1 MNGPQNVVHFYIV
14 GKLAC
19 EVPEHDFDD
28 DDINI
33 MMKCLSVCVSVTK
46 NDHFLLGVSCNHL
59 QPPITTMYN
68 SRLVFLVFQLQI
80 GFSWSH
86 VGFCGFF
93 KVTGWFFMVPGPFF
107 FIVFQGSKVGF
118 SWFQVVFLWFSRFP
132 VDFLLFQVGFHGF
145 F

>member
-107 FIVFQGSKVGF
+107 IVFQGSKVGF
-118 SWFQVVFLWFSRFP
+118 SWFQVFFFMV
-132 VDFLLFQVGFHGF
+132 FHGHRSVCLGSKLVF
-145 F
+145 SF